1 MQMIFFFLCSKSRN
15 RDGTSEIRKDISF
28 VIFRGC
34 MYLLRKMLYGRLIG
48 YGILITMTLRLERYA
63 SAKHDDL
70 E

>member
-1 MQMIFFFLCSKSRN
+1 
-15 RDGTSEIRKDISF
+15 
-28 VIFRGC
+28 